1 MMKRERRKIGIRKK
15 LYEVILQPI
24 QGEERAHD
32 KAGPQREGDGTGGE
46 PDVFNHLRVFF
57 FQERRPGAEARR
69 VAAHGDDGTEEEG
82 PKEGVRF
89 EFWEGESREEEEEGV
104 RLEAVDGAG
113 DVGPGDARRFCGVAT
128 AERGEFAFLG
138 MFTFVAASAIVA
150 RAVRV
155 GVSNVRMRVRVTVAT
170 ADLLPET

>member
-1 MMKRERRKIGIRKK
+1 M
-15 LYEVILQPI
+15 
-24 QGEERAHD
+24 
-32 KAGPQREGDGTGGE
+32 
-46 PDVFNHLRVFF
+46 RVFF
-57 FQERRPGAEARR
+57 LQERRPGAEARR

-138 MFTFVAASAIVA
+138 VFTFVAASAIVV

-155 GVSNVRMRVRVTVAT
+155 GVGVSAVGVDVRVTVAA
-170 ADLLPET
+170 ADLFPES

>member
-32 KAGPQREGDGTGGE
+32 KDGPQREGDGTGGE

-69 VAAHGDDGTEEEG
+69 VAAHGDDGAEEEG

-128 AERGEFAFLG
+128 AERG
-138 MFTFVAASAIVA
+138 
-150 RAVRV
+150 
-155 GVSNVRMRVRVTVAT
+155 MRVRVTVAT

>member
-1 MMKRERRKIGIRKK
+1 MYQSPPITQGPETERTAAASCVKICK
-15 LYEVILQPI
+15 L
-24 QGEERAHD
+24 
-32 KAGPQREGDGTGGE
+32 
-46 PDVFNHLRVFF
+46 
-57 FQERRPGAEARR
+57 
-69 VAAHGDDGTEEEG
+69 
-82 PKEGVRF
+82 
-89 EFWEGESREEEEEGV
+89 REEEEEGV

-138 MFTFVAASAIVA
+138 VFTFVAASAIVV